1 MLPGEQGE
9 GGDLR
14 VGGGGPLRFWTVIY
28 ILASNYKH
36 SNIKSPQAMNT
47 TRRNPSRSKSP
58 YEIYTDKNNNQ
69 QYVMYEVG
77 KKLGQGGFASV
88 HEIKKKSE
96 NSYNAAKIIDLRNK
110 YGSIDKDR

>member
-1 MLPGEQGE
+1 
-9 GGDLR
+9 
-14 VGGGGPLRFWTVIY
+14 
-28 ILASNYKH
+28 
-36 SNIKSPQAMNT
+36 
-47 TRRNPSRSKSP
+47 
-58 YEIYTDKNNNQ
+58 
-69 QYVMYEVG
+69 MYEVG